1 MKKSKGFKI
10 FIAFLLILAILP
22 LFVLIVNILN
32 ILPSEVLVQYLS
44 QLGYA
49 RQIMMTVFGI
59 AELIAIY
66 GIWKLKNWGFILGF
80 IVYGISLITSLIY
93 PRIATFILYAII
105 VYFLYKYKKI
115 YKIK

>member
-22 LFVLIVNILN
+22 LFVLVVNILN
-32 ILPSEVLVQYLS
+32 ILPSKVLVQYLS

-49 RQIMMTVFGI
+49 RQVMMTVFGI

-66 GIWKLKNWGFILGF
+66 GIWKLKNLGFILGF
-80 IVYGISLITSLIY
+80 VVYGISLITSLIY
-93 PRIATFILYAII
+93 LKVASFILYVII
-105 VYFLYKYKKI
+105 IYFLYKYKKM